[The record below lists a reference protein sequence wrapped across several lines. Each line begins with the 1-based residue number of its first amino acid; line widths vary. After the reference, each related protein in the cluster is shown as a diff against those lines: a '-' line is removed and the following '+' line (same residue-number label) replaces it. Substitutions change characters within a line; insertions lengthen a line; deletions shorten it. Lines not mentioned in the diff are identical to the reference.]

1 MWNGYKCSFTYTQGV
16 LLVSDAPG
24 IRRCVLILKMSFIK
38 YIWSNLKVLII
49 YECCNVLY
57 VSGLFLF
64 CPAFSV
70 LGIQGHLW
78 SETALTDDNF
88 YYLVF
93 PRLLALAERA
103 WHKANWESSSVNR
116 HNEMMKDWDNF
127 ASGVGSRELK
137 RLDDMGITYR
147 VSPPGARYSSYV
159 YYIQ

>member
-1 MWNGYKCSFTYTQGV
+1 MWVIF
-16 LLVSDAPG
+16 
-24 IRRCVLILKMSFIK
+24 ILS
-38 YIWSNLKVLII
+38 
-49 YECCNVLY
+49 
-57 VSGLFLF
+57 LF
-64 CPAFSV
+64 FSV

-137 RLDDMGITYR
+137 RLDDMGINYR
-147 VSPPGARYSSYV
+147 VSPPGARYSSYMSIIFNRSV
-159 YYIQ
+159 ATFNVIQSEYYSQFVISITHNRSWKQLRLV